1 MSLNAEFAQL
11 PQNLNKLIK
20 RGSHLYPEDID
31 RAEKY
36 VYDRLIKSSF
46 YDEDLRTKLICLAL
60 RGLIHDARHTSNRK
74 IKRQAKAAF
83 KSNTSKVRHNKVNVS
98 KSKIILQMH
107 KRWYDYNINGT
118 RLGAIF
124 GKDIPQI
131 IVQEQSIADGHQANV
146 KLLEAL
152 QPLVPMNQ
160 RIEDSVSA
168 KKLNELARK
177 YLKAA

>member
-1 MSLNAEFAQL
+1 
-11 PQNLNKLIK
+11 
-20 RGSHLYPEDID
+20 
-31 RAEKY
+31 
-36 VYDRLIKSSF
+36 
-46 YDEDLRTKLICLAL
+46 
-60 RGLIHDARHTSNRK
+60 
-74 IKRQAKAAF
+74 
-83 KSNTSKVRHNKVNVS
+83 
-98 KSKIILQMH
+98 MH